1 MADRCAVCENQDED
15 LYTQLDW
22 PLMCMECMGKVKDCM
37 GQNIPGM
44 TVRDAIVYL
53 RNALGFRD

>member
-22 PLMCMECMGKVKDCM
+22 PLMCMECMG
-37 GQNIPGM
+37 QNLPGM
-44 TVRDAIVYL
+44 TVRDAIVHL